1 MAGGDTLDLAP
12 AVRNFLDL
20 SDAGGDAIAAMLA
33 DAQDRKAARLGWPKG
48 RPDGDAPLAGHVLG
62 MIFEKSSTRTRV
74 SFDIGM
80 RQLGGSTV
88 ILDSGTSQ
96 LGRGETIA
104 DTARVLS
111 RMVDA
116 IMIRTDDHAKA
127 QELARHA
134 HVPVINGL
142 TDRSHPCQIVADLL
156 TIVEHGKALPGL
168 ELAWLGDGNNVL
180 HSILEAAGI
189 FKFNVRVGVPQG
201 YEPEAEFV
209 ELARK
214 GGAEV
219 TLTQDAAEA
228 ARGADIVVTDTWVS
242 MGQDHAH
249 NKLAA
254 MAPFQVGSGL
264 MELAK
269 PDAKF
274 LHCLPAHVG
283 DEVTEEVFEGPQ
295 SVVFD
300 EAENRIHAQKSILLW
315 CFGTLGEGQAL

>member
-1 MAGGDTLDLAP
+1 MAEPTAAP
-12 AVRNFLDL
+12 RNFLDL

-33 DAQDRKAARLGWPKG
+33 DAQDRKAARRDWPKG
-48 RPDGDAPLAGHVLG
+48 RADADAPLAGHVLG
-62 MIFEKSSTRTRV
+62 MIFEKNSTRTRV
-74 SFDIGM
+74 SFDVGM
-80 RQLGGSTV
+80 RQLGGTSL

-96 LGRGETIA
+96 LGRGESIA

-127 QELARHA
+127 EELAHHA
-134 HVPVINGL
+134 SVPVINGL

-156 TIVEHGKALPGL
+156 TIVEQGKALPGL

-180 HSILEAAGI
+180 HSILEAAAL
-189 FKFNVRVGVPQG
+189 FKFNVRVGTPQG
-201 YEPEAEFV
+201 YEPEAEYV
-209 ELARK
+209 EMARAA
-214 GGAEV
+214 GSQV

-242 MGQDHAH
+242 MGQEHVH

-254 MAPFQVGSGL
+254 MAPFQVDAAL
-264 MELAK
+264 MAHAK
-269 PDAKF
+269 PDARF

-283 DEVTEEVFEGPQ
+283 DEVSEEVFEGEQ

-315 CFGTLGEGQAL
+315 CFGRL